1 MSSLRF
7 PILILL
13 LLTAFSATMA
23 AQPATGSDLA
33 ILRAR
38 LDASLAATAWDS
50 ALVTAEE
57 LASLAQTEYLE
68 ALYTVL
74 RVQCAQG
81 DRRHAYET
89 LELMLDAG
97 WWDHRRLRNDPDLAL
112 INQEDRCRD
121 MARQAWSRQY
131 IRMLE
136 RDSRDEMQKPAEI
149 MAALKIRPGERVAD
163 IGAGSG
169 YFTLRLAQAVGDGG
183 RVLALDIRQEM
194 LDYIAERLRKAQLGN
209 VDLKLVPS
217 DDPQLPPGGIDT
229 ILMVDTIHYVKD
241 RVDYAR
247 KLRAGLAPGGR
258 VVVIDFRYDPDAERE
273 FAPPIE
279 QQVPREKLDAEMAE
293 AGLQVVASHDFLPE
307 QYFVVYA
314 AP

>member
-1 MSSLRF
+1 MTSRRF
-7 PILILL
+7 PILLL
-13 LLTAFSATMA
+13 LITIASTAA
-23 AQPATGSDLA
+23 AQPTTGSYPA

-38 LDASLAATAWDS
+38 LDASLAAATWDS
-50 ALVTAEE
+50 ALAPAEE
-57 LASLAQTEYLE
+57 LASLAQTDYLE
-68 ALYTVL
+68 TLYTVL
-74 RVQCAQG
+74 RIRCAQG
-81 DRRHAYET
+81 DKRHAYET
-89 LELMLDAG
+89 LETLLDAG
-97 WWDHRRLRNDPDLAL
+97 WWDHRRLRNDTDLAL
-112 INQEDRCRD
+112 INQEERCRD
-121 MARQAWSRQY
+121 MVRQAWSRQY

-149 MAALKIRPGERVAD
+149 MAALEIRPGERVAD

-169 YFTLRLAQAVGDGG
+169 YFTLRLAEAVGDGG

-217 DDPQLPPGGIDT
+217 DDPQLPPGGLDT

-241 RVDYAR
+241 RVDYAK

-258 VVVIDFRYDPDAERE
+258 VVVIDFRYDPDATRE

-279 QQVPREKLDAEMAE
+279 QQVPREELDAEMAA
-293 AGLQVVASHDFLPE
+293 AGLRVVASHDFLPE